1 MTRYRVEEN
10 KLHITYDDGH
20 VSMWVCSSEA
30 HANLLKGLMEERENR
45 SEEILRLEE
54 EITDLNNTIG
64 FLKRGID
71 EWKEK
76 TENQAAE
83 IERLKENNQRWREL
97 LFKTAEK
104 YVFDVFNADGDLILE
119 KLEQALAAP
128 PQKGDSDE

>member
-83 IERLKENNQRWREL
+83 IERLKALVARMGILDQTRWTDEMQKQIDDCYTHEEDL
-97 LFKTAEK
+97 LNE
-104 YVFDVFNADGDLILE
+104 DDD
-119 KLEQALAAP
+119 
-128 PQKGDSDE
+128 